1 MANHTGS
8 EGVVK
13 VGANTVA
20 EVRDWSLSETADT
33 IEDTSMGD
41 SARTRKPGLTSASG
55 SISAFWDEAD
65 TTGQGALTVGAEVT
79 LNLYPE
85 GATSGDTYASLSA
98 IITEA
103 GVSATFDGMVEA
115 TFSFEANGAV
125 TWDEVA

>member
-55 SISAFWDEAD
+55 SISAFWDETD

>member
-41 SARTRKPGLTSASG
+41 TARTRKPGLTSASG
-55 SISAFWDEAD
+55 SISAFWDETD

-85 GATSGDTYASLSA
+85 GAASGDTYASLSA